1 MINKLNYALISG
13 ILIATTTFI
22 IVNVNQNEKLLKQS
36 KNTVRTMQIKELKM
50 AKMKITS
57 RNSLELRKRVESKVD
72 KVIQIEKAGKV
83 EKLEQIYK
91 TEQKDKAMQVDK
103 SNAKKEIKEQNKKST
118 TKSKYIKIKDVHIS
132 KTMDL
137 TVRTGLSK
145 KDFIKLISGVKYDT
159 SGFFEDNAGKIY
171 DLCEKY
177 KINEIFFCGLI
188 SAESSWNIASNHR
201 KTHNYISLMRRGKL
215 IKYNS
220 VDEGLTVAAQKLHYN
235 YLTPSGKFYYGK
247 TLRGV
252 KTKFCPSP
260 SWVNL
265 VYGRMKQIV

>member
-1 MINKLNYALISG
+1 MIKRLNYALISS

-22 IVNVNQNEKLLKQS
+22 IVNVNQNGKLLKQS
-36 KNTVRTMQIKELKM
+36 KNNTRAIQVKELKI
-50 AKMKITS
+50 AIATTTS
-57 RNSLELRKRVESKVD
+57 RNSLEVRNKVRSKIDKVEQIDKAGQVEKVEQIDKSEQVD
-72 KVIQIEKAGKV
+72 KVKQI
-83 EKLEQIYK
+83 
-91 TEQKDKAMQVDK
+91 DK
-103 SNAKKEIKEQNKKST
+103 SNAKKEIKKQNKKSA

-137 TVRTGLSK
+137 TVRTRLSK
-145 KDFIKLISGVKYDT
+145 KDFIKLISGVRYDT

-171 DLCEKY
+171 DLCEEY

-201 KTHNYISLMRRGKL
+201 KNHNYISLMRRGKL
-215 IKYNS
+215 IKYSS
-220 VDEGLTVAAQKLHYN
+220 VNEGLEVAAQKLHYN
-235 YLTPSGKFYYGK
+235 YLTPGGKFYYGK

-252 KTKFCPSP
+252 KTKFCPSS

-265 VYGRMKQIV
+265 VYGRMKQII